1 MNRYLSKEESEKIYA
16 DLYLYDELD
25 LIRVRFHRQFDDNFF
40 MTISECVSAYK
51 NISDEAEKAKREK
64 QCIDVAKNLFLESCS
79 EEDEIKLFMSIYVL
93 KLLGRSYSC
102 LVSEKISEKLKDK
115 LVKFIKSLNF
125 QINVPDNAPCS
136 EAMLFEEF
144 VNAKKHD
151 DYVSISNIMDNLTQY
166 SEIFQELK
174 IYWSVLFD
182 FLSHLD
188 KYIIID
194 ILKQTNEYE
203 KIEWILYSTDKTVFE
218 NPCFLFDLG
227 NHYLV
232 VRCVK
237 YWMQYLD
244 GKYTIDSVKNM
255 PDYTNIFESLFSK
268 KELNLR
274 GYIECLRL
282 QFSQSY
288 NYIMGCLLKIHPEFA
303 DIYLEH
309 ADLSKKSTEF
319 FSLGYLST
327 NKINNH
333 KQCYD
338 LIEKIKSNFFI
349 KEVKSFTPV
358 NSYTGYLN
366 LFINYNS
373 ERIRSEEEFYDVI
386 RDYTQKILLVQN
398 SWNYDSIRSL
408 WIEFFYF
415 CLSNKVIKI
424 KISMEN
430 LKKLAPLLFDKRN
443 EILLDDETEVLSVMR
458 ELLVNPDNCKKVTI
472 RDLNGKYDIN
482 FDRS

>member
-1 MNRYLSKEESEKIYA
+1 MNPYLSKEESEKMYA
-16 DLYLYDELD
+16 DSYLCDELD
-25 LIRVRFHRQFDDNFF
+25 LIREQFRQFDDNFF

-64 QCIDVAKNLFLESCS
+64 QCIDVAKNLFLESCT
-79 EEDEIKLFMSIYVL
+79 EEDEVKLFISIYVL
-93 KLLGRSYSC
+93 KLLGRSYSY
-102 LVSEKISEKLKDK
+102 LVSKKLSEKMKDK
-115 LVKFIKSLNF
+115 LIELIKKLDLK
-125 QINVPDNAPCS
+125 INVHSNAPYNETKYYES
-136 EAMLFEEF
+136 F
-144 VNAKKHD
+144 NDAKKCGNYISLSNLMD
-151 DYVSISNIMDNLTQY
+151 DLIIHSGVFHKLESS
-166 SEIFQELK
+166 
-174 IYWSVLFD
+174 WSVLID
-182 FLSHLD
+182 FLCYLD

-194 ILKQTNEYE
+194 VLKQTNEYE
-203 KIEWILYSTDKTVFE
+203 KIEWILYFTDKTVFE
-218 NPCFLFDLG
+218 NPCFLSSLG

-232 VRCVK
+232 IRCAK

-244 GKYTIDSVKNM
+244 GKYTIDSVQNM
-255 PDYTNIFESLFSK
+255 PDYTNIFERLFSK
-268 KELNLR
+268 KDLNLR
-274 GYIECLRL
+274 GCIEGLKL

-373 ERIRSEEEFYDVI
+373 ERIRSEEEFYNVI